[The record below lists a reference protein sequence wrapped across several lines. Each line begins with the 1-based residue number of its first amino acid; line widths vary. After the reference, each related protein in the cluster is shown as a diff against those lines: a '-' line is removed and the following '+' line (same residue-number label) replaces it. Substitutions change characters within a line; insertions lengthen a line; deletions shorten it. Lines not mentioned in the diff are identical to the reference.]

1 MGQRHTS
8 MRFLVTSSS
17 LFFTTFFLAL
27 AFLHPAGSLAQT
39 ESTKPSSRSGLV
51 SEEAPTLEEV
61 VVTGQGAEGPAYAAP
76 ESRTATKTRTLLL
89 ETPQAVS
96 VVTRKLIED
105 EGVHHLEGALRNVAG
120 VSVGGYYNEWDYYRI
135 RGFDASYSNTF
146 LDGLLA
152 DGAPFE
158 ELWAFERIEVVK
170 GPTSTLFGQ
179 GPLGGFVNLV
189 SKRPRP
195 DFFGEVQFT
204 AGSFNYYQG
213 AFDVNTPLN
222 KNRTVYVRLN
232 ALFRSADSFVD
243 FVDSKRIFVAPAF
256 TWEIAPSTSFTLL
269 TSYREDGMNLAF
281 PLPARGTVLPN
292 PN

>member
-1 MGQRHTS
+1 M
-8 MRFLVTSSS
+8 
-17 LFFTTFFLAL
+17 
-27 AFLHPAGSLAQT
+27 P
-39 ESTKPSSRSGLV
+39 
-51 SEEAPTLEEV
+51 EEAPTLEEV
-61 VVTGQGAEGPAYAAP
+61 VVTGQSGGEGPAYAAQ

-105 EGVHHLEGALRNVAG
+105 EGVQDLEGALRNVAG

-135 RGFDASYSNTF
+135 RGFDASYTNTY

-158 ELWAFERIEVVK
+158 ELWAFERIEVIK
-170 GPTSTLFGQ
+170 GPASTLFGQ

-204 AGSFNYYQG
+204 AGSFDYYQG
-213 AFDVNTPLN
+213 AFDVNVPAQQESDDL
-222 KNRTVYVRLN
+222 RSSQCPVSLGGFVRRFCGIQASLCCPGVYLGDRPCDLVDHSDKLSRRLDELCLSV
-232 ALFRSADSFVD
+232 ASA
-243 FVDSKRIFVAPAF
+243 R
-256 TWEIAPSTSFTLL
+256 
-269 TSYREDGMNLAF
+269 DGVTQSQRRNSH
-281 PLPARGTVLPN
+281 
-292 PN
+292 